1 MALTGDAANA
11 DPVCSGS
18 PYRYLID
25 EALQEC
31 TGPEEYSY
39 RRVTVEP
46 PAVHAAVP
54 EPERV

>member
-1 MALTGDAANA
+1 
-11 DPVCSGS
+11 VCSGS

-25 EALQEC
+25 EALK
-31 TGPEEYSY
+31 EYADEYTY

-46 PAVHAAVP
+46 PATRAAVP